1 MAHHKDMTCTRRTRL
16 LTFAGVLLLAL
27 YARPAHAARTL
38 PLLHD
43 AVPVARPS
51 ATPADS
57 SAMVTHPL
65 TSPLECD
72 RPQHNTFPF
81 HGTIN
86 VHAGISQDCVVQIL
100 GGAILHA
107 GGGTAPPYAGAR
119 AVFRVTGAGLDTPG
133 GVTIVVGAS
142 PTSGNAPELDN
153 LSQPATLTL
162 AAGTVLV
169 RYDFATNRF
178 VPVPD
183 GRIQQALVAYK
194 ILRRGASPLP
204 QPAPPAAPSTIPAT
218 GGGPLRA
225 APLVAGLLLLLRG
238 GRVRAQAGKRR
249 WRFIAPAI
257 GAALLVAGLGVY
269 AVMAQRTAAIG
280 FGALVGASGPTPRTG
295 GALGPP
301 TRLVVP
307 SVGIDT
313 TTKTLD
319 VANGA
324 WQSPSYG
331 AAYLTGTAWPGHAGN
346 EALTGHDDTDGAV
359 FRRLG
364 DLRAG
369 AEALVYAG
377 ARVYR
382 YRVTALRVVP
392 PTAVDV
398 LRPTRGAT
406 LTLITCTPYLVDT
419 ERLVVRAEL
428 SQ

>member
-1 MAHHKDMTCTRRTRL
+1 MIRIRFLTLISAL
-16 LTFAGVLLLAL
+16 LVAL
-27 YARPAHAARTL
+27 YARPAQAVGALQPSR
-38 PLLHD
+38 
-43 AVPVARPS
+43 AVVPVARPS
-51 ATPADS
+51 ATPTAS
-57 SAMVTHPL
+57 STMVTHPL
-65 TSPLECD
+65 TSPLDCGG
-72 RPQHNTFPF
+72 PQHNTFPF

-86 VHAGISQDCVVQIL
+86 VHSGISQDCVVKIL
-100 GGAILHA
+100 GGATLHA
-107 GGGTAPPYAGAR
+107 GGGTAPQIPLVSTR
-119 AVFRVTGAGLDTPG
+119 TVFRVTGVGLDAPG

-142 PTSGNAPELDN
+142 RTSGNAPEFEN
-153 LSQPATLTL
+153 LTRPATLTL

-169 RYDFATNRF
+169 RYDFGTNRF

-194 ILRRGASPLP
+194 ILRRGAPPLP
-204 QPAPPAAPSTIPAT
+204 QPASPAAPSTLPAT

-225 APLVAGLLLLLRG
+225 VSLVAGLLLLLRG
-238 GRVRAQAGKRR
+238 GRGRTQVGKRR

-257 GAALLVAGLGVY
+257 GAALIVVGLGVY
-269 AVMAQRTAAIG
+269 VVMAQRTAAVG
-280 FGALVGASGPTPRTG
+280 FGALADASGQAPRIG

-313 TTKTLD
+313 GVTALD

-346 EALTGHDDTDGAV
+346 EAITGHDDADGAV
-359 FRRLG
+359 FHRLG

-428 SQ
+428 IR

>member
-1 MAHHKDMTCTRRTRL
+1 MTHHRGMTRTRL

-27 YARPAHAARTL
+27 YARPAYAARAL
-38 PLLHD
+38 PLSRD
-43 AVPVARPS
+43 AVAVARPS
-51 ATPADS
+51 ATPANS
-57 SAMVTHPL
+57 STSVTHPL
-65 TSPLECD
+65 TSPLDCGG
-72 RPQHNTFPF
+72 PQHNTKPF

-86 VHAGISQDCVVQIL
+86 VHSGISHDCVVKIL
-100 GGAILHA
+100 GDATLHA
-107 GGGTAPPYAGAR
+107 GGGTAPQIHLVSTR
-119 AVFRVTGAGLDTPG
+119 AVFRVTGAGLNAPG
-133 GVTIVVGAS
+133 GVTIVVGAA
-142 PTSGNAPELDN
+142 PNSGNAPELDN
-153 LSQPATLTL
+153 LTRPATLTL

-194 ILRRGASPLP
+194 ILRRGAPPLP
-204 QPAPPAAPSTIPAT
+204 QPVPPVAPSTLPAT
-218 GGGPLRA
+218 GGAPLRDV
-225 APLVAGLLLLLRG
+225 PLVAGLLLLLRG
-238 GRVRAQAGKRR
+238 DRGRAQVGKRR
-249 WRFIAPAI
+249 WRLIAPAI

-269 AVMAQRTAAIG
+269 SVMAHRAAAVG
-280 FGALVGASGPTPRTG
+280 FGALADASGPTPRTG
-295 GALGPP
+295 GAAGPP

-313 TTKTLD
+313 TTKALD
-319 VANGA
+319 IANGA

-346 EALTGHDDTDGAV
+346 EAITGHDDADGAV

-392 PTAVDV
+392 PTAVAV

-406 LTLITCTPYLVDT
+406 LTLITCAPYLVDT

-428 SQ
+428 IQ

>member
-1 MAHHKDMTCTRRTRL
+1 
-16 LTFAGVLLLAL
+16 
-27 YARPAHAARTL
+27 
-38 PLLHD
+38 
-43 AVPVARPS
+43 
-51 ATPADS
+51 
-57 SAMVTHPL
+57 MVTHPL
-65 TSPLECD
+65 TSPLDCGG
-72 RPQHNTFPF
+72 PQHNTVPF

-86 VHAGISQDCVVQIL
+86 VYSGISQDCVVKIL

-107 GGGTAPPYAGAR
+107 GGGTAPQIRNVHTR
-119 AVFRVTGAGLDTPG
+119 AVFRVTGAGQDALDAPG
-133 GVTIVVGAS
+133 GVTIVVGAAPNLS
-142 PTSGNAPELDN
+142 NAPEVDN
-153 LSQPATLTL
+153 LTRPATLTL

-169 RYDFATNRF
+169 RYDAATNHF

-183 GRIQQALVAYK
+183 GHIQQALVAYK
-194 ILRRGASPLP
+194 ILRRGAPPLP
-204 QPAPPAAPSTIPAT
+204 QPVPPVAPSTLPAT

-225 APLVAGLLLLLRG
+225 VPLVAGLLLLVHG
-238 GRVRAQAGKRR
+238 GRGRVQRGNRR
-249 WRFIAPAI
+249 WWLIAAAI
-257 GAALLVAGLGVY
+257 GVALIVVGFGVY
-269 AVMAQRTAAIG
+269 VVMAQRTAAVG
-280 FGALVGASGPTPRTG
+280 FGALADASGPAPRAG

-301 TRLVVP
+301 ARLVVP

-313 TTKTLD
+313 RVTTLGVT
-319 VANGA
+319 NGA

-346 EALTGHDDTDGAV
+346 EAITGHDDADGAV

-364 DLRAG
+364 GLRAG

-382 YRVTALRVVP
+382 YRVTALRVVA
-392 PTAVDV
+392 PTAVEV

-428 SQ
+428 MQ

>member
-1 MAHHKDMTCTRRTRL
+1 MTRTRL
-16 LTFAGVLLLAL
+16 LTFASVLFVVL
-27 YARPAHAARTL
+27 YARPVYAARTL
-38 PLLHD
+38 PLSRD
-43 AVPVARPS
+43 AVPVAPPS
-51 ATPADS
+51 ATPAAS
-57 SAMVTHPL
+57 STAVTHPL
-65 TSPLECD
+65 TSPLGCIG
-72 RPQHNTFPF
+72 PQHNTIPF

-86 VHAGISQDCVVQIL
+86 VHSGIPQDCVVQIL

-107 GGGTAPPYAGAR
+107 GGGTAPQIPNVRTR
-119 AVFRVTGAGLDTPG
+119 AVFRVTGAGRDGLDAPG
-133 GVTIVVGAS
+133 GVTIVVGAAPNLS
-142 PTSGNAPELDN
+142 NAPELDN

-169 RYDFATNRF
+169 RWDFATNSF

-194 ILRRGASPLP
+194 ILRRGAPPLP
-204 QPAPPAAPSTIPAT
+204 QPVPPAAPSTLPAT
-218 GGGPLRA
+218 GSGPLRA

-238 GRVRAQAGKRR
+238 GRGRAQAGKRR
-249 WRFIAPAI
+249 WRLIAPVI
-257 GAALLVAGLGVY
+257 GGVLLVAALGVY
-269 AVMAQRTAAIG
+269 GVMARRTAAVG
-280 FGALVGASGPTPRTG
+280 FGALAGAFGPTPRTG

-313 TTKTLD
+313 TTQALGVT
-319 VANGA
+319 NGA
-324 WQSPSYG
+324 WQAPSYG
-331 AAYLTGTAWPGHAGN
+331 AAYLTGTAWPGHAGT
-346 EALTGHDDTDGAV
+346 EAITGHDDADGAV

-382 YRVTALRVVP
+382 YRVIALRVVA
-392 PTAVDV
+392 PTAVEV

-406 LTLITCTPYLVDT
+406 LTLITCAPYLVDT

-428 SQ
+428 IR

>member
-1 MAHHKDMTCTRRTRL
+1 MTPTRL
-16 LTFAGVLLLAL
+16 LMLAGVLFLVL
-27 YARPAHAARTL
+27 YARSAQAAGSLR
-38 PLLHD
+38 PLQA
-43 AVPVARPS
+43 AVPIARPS
-51 ATPADS
+51 ATPAS
-57 SAMVTHPL
+57 SSTRVTHPL
-65 TSPLECD
+65 TSPLDCIG
-72 RPQHNTFPF
+72 PQNNTTPF

-86 VHAGISQDCVVQIL
+86 IHSGIPQDCVVKIL
-100 GGAILHA
+100 GNAILHA
-107 GGGTAPPYAGAR
+107 GGGTAPQIPGARTR
-119 AVFRVTGAGLDTPG
+119 AVFRITGIGLDSPG

-142 PTSGNAPELDN
+142 PNSGNAPELDN

-162 AAGTVLV
+162 LAGTVRV

-178 VPVPD
+178 TPVPD

-194 ILRRGASPLP
+194 ILRRGAPPLP
-204 QPAPPAAPSTIPAT
+204 QSVPPVAPPTLPAT
-218 GGGPLRA
+218 GSGPLRA

-238 GRVRAQAGKRR
+238 GRARAQVGKRR
-249 WRFIAPAI
+249 WRFIAVAI
-257 GAALLVAGLGVY
+257 ADALIIVGLSVY
-269 AVMAQRTAAIG
+269 VVMAKRAAAVG
-280 FGALVGASGPTPRTG
+280 FGVLAGASGPSPRLS
-295 GALGPP
+295 GAPGPP

-313 TTKTLD
+313 RVTTLG

-324 WQSPSYG
+324 WQSPTYG

-346 EALTGHDDTDGAV
+346 EAITGHDDADGAV
-359 FRRLG
+359 FHRLG
-364 DLRAG
+364 DLRAA

-406 LTLITCTPYLVDT
+406 LTLITCTPYLIDT

-428 SQ
+428 IQ

>member
-1 MAHHKDMTCTRRTRL
+1 MTRTRF
-16 LTFAGVLLLAL
+16 LTLVGVLFVAL
-27 YARPAHAARTL
+27 YARPAQAVGALR
-38 PLLHD
+38 PSRD
-43 AVPVARPS
+43 AVPVAQPSVTPAASS
-51 ATPADS
+51 AT
-57 SAMVTHPL
+57 VTHPL
-65 TSPLECD
+65 TSPLDCGGL
-72 RPQHNTFPF
+72 QNNTAPF

-86 VHAGISQDCVVQIL
+86 VYPGISQDCVVLIL

-107 GGGTAPPYAGAR
+107 GGGVAPQRQGAR

-142 PTSGNAPELDN
+142 RTSSNAPEVDN
-153 LSQPATLTL
+153 LRQPATLTL

-169 RYDFATNRF
+169 RYDAATNRF

-183 GRIQQALVAYK
+183 SRIRQALVAYK
-194 ILRRGASPLP
+194 ILRRGAPPLP
-204 QPAPPAAPSTIPAT
+204 QPVPPVAPSTLPAT

-225 APLVAGLLLLLRG
+225 APLVAGLLLLVRG
-238 GRVRAQAGKRR
+238 GRGRAQAGKRR
-249 WRFIAPAI
+249 WRLIAAAI
-257 GAALLVAGLGVY
+257 GAALIVVGLGVY
-269 AVMAQRTAAIG
+269 AVMAQRTTAAVG
-280 FGALVGASGPTPRTG
+280 FGALADASGPAPRTG

-307 SVGIDT
+307 SVGIDAAT
-313 TTKTLD
+313 TTLGVTG
-319 VANGA
+319 GA
-324 WQSPSYG
+324 WQTPSYG

-346 EALTGHDDTDGAV
+346 EAITGHDDADGAV

-377 ARVYR
+377 GRAYR
-382 YRVTALRVVP
+382 YRVTVLRVVP

-406 LTLITCTPYLVDT
+406 LTLITCAPYLVDT

-428 SQ
+428 IQ

>member
-1 MAHHKDMTCTRRTRL
+1 
-16 LTFAGVLLLAL
+16 
-27 YARPAHAARTL
+27 
-38 PLLHD
+38 
-43 AVPVARPS
+43 
-51 ATPADS
+51 
-57 SAMVTHPL
+57 MVTHPL
-65 TSPLECD
+65 TSPLDCGG
-72 RPQHNTFPF
+72 PQHNTFPF

-86 VHAGISQDCVVQIL
+86 VYPGIPQDCVVLIL
-100 GGAILHA
+100 GDAILHA
-107 GGGTAPPYAGAR
+107 GGGVAPQHQGAR
-119 AVFRVTGAGLDTPG
+119 AVFRVTGVGLDAPG

-142 PTSGNAPELDN
+142 RTSGNAPEVVN
-153 LSQPATLTL
+153 LTRPATLTL

-169 RYDFATNRF
+169 RYDFGTNRF

-194 ILRRGASPLP
+194 ILRRGAPPLP
-204 QPAPPAAPSTIPAT
+204 QPAPPAAPTTLPTT
-218 GGGPLRA
+218 GGGPLRDV
-225 APLVAGLLLLLRG
+225 PLVAGLLLLLRG
-238 GRVRAQAGKRR
+238 GRTRAQMGKRR

-257 GAALLVAGLGVY
+257 GAALLVAALGVY
-269 AVMAQRTAAIG
+269 GVMAHRAAAVG
-280 FGALVGASGPTPRTG
+280 FGALADASGPAPRAG

-301 TRLVVP
+301 MRLVVP

-313 TTKTLD
+313 GVTTLGVT
-319 VANGA
+319 NGA

-331 AAYLTGTAWPGHAGN
+331 AAYLRGTAWPGHAGN
-346 EALTGHDDTDGAV
+346 EAITGHDDADGAV

-364 DLRAG
+364 GLRAG

-419 ERLVVRAEL
+419 DRLVVRAEL
-428 SQ
+428 IR